1 MKHYLLIA
9 GDQYYPSAGTG
20 DWIDTFETFEEAKSM
35 VIIAWSYGLNKDIFY
50 INDLK
55 YDWYTIVNLR
65 EWIEK

>member
-1 MKHYLLIA
+1 MKYYLLIA
-9 GDQYYPSAGTG
+9 GDQYYPSASTG

-50 INDLK
+50 INGLK
-55 YDWYTIVNLR
+55 YDWYEIVNLR

>member
-1 MKHYLLIA
+1 MKYYLLIA
-9 GDQYYPSAGTG
+9 GDQYYPSGSTD

-35 VIIAWSYGLNKDIFY
+35 VTIAWSYDLNKNIFY

-55 YDWYTIVNLR
+55 YDWYEIVNLR